1 MAPFLPRSLR
11 AAVLAL
17 PLMLPLALP
26 ALADTPATITVTGR
40 GAVEAVPDMAVLS
53 LGVTTSAATAAE
65 AMAANSAA
73 LKAVIDRLTQAGF
86 AERDVQTSNL
96 SLNPNWEGQ
105 GQDGAPLRIASYT
118 ASNQVMIRVRD
129 LATLGAVL
137 DSVVTDGANTMNG
150 LSFGL
155 SEPRPAEDAALR
167 AAVEDA
173 RAKAELMASAAGAQL
188 GRILSVS
195 EQGGYAPPMPMFR
208 ADAMM
213 AESVPIAPGE
223 ISTQA
228 SVTIVWELA
237 Q

>member
-17 PLMLPLALP
+17 PLMVPLALP
-26 ALADTPATITVTGR
+26 ALADAPATITVTGR
-40 GAVEAVPDMAVLS
+40 GAVEAAPDMAVLS

-73 LKAVIDRLTQAGF
+73 LQAVIDRLTEAGF
-86 AERDVQTSNL
+86 ATRDVQTSSL

-129 LATLGAVL
+129 LATLGTVL
-137 DSVVTDGANTMNG
+137 DAVVTDGANTMNG

-188 GRILSVS
+188 GRILSIS
-195 EQGGYAPPMPMFR
+195 EHGGYAPPMPMFR

-213 AESVPIAPGE
+213 AEAVPIAPGE

>member
-1 MAPFLPRSLR
+1 MVPFLPRSLR

-53 LGVTTSAATAAE
+53 LGVTTSAVTAAE

-129 LATLGAVL
+129 LATLGTVL
-137 DSVVTDGANTMNG
+137 DAVVTDGANTMNG

-173 RAKAELMASAAGAQL
+173 RAKAELMASAAGVQL

-213 AESVPIAPGE
+213 AEAVPIAPGE

>member
-1 MAPFLPRSLR
+1 MVPFLPRSLR

-53 LGVTTSAATAAE
+53 LGVTTSAVTAAE

-129 LATLGAVL
+129 LATLGTVL
-137 DSVVTDGANTMNG
+137 DAVVTDGANTMNG

-173 RAKAELMASAAGAQL
+173 RAKAELMASAAGVQL

-213 AESVPIAPGE
+213 AEAVPIAPGE

-228 SVTIVWELA
+228 SVTIVWELE

>member
-53 LGVTTSAATAAE
+53 LGVTTSAVTAAE

-129 LATLGAVL
+129 LATLGTVL
-137 DSVVTDGANTMNG
+137 DAVVTDGANTMNG

-173 RAKAELMASAAGAQL
+173 RAKAELMASAAGVQL

-213 AESVPIAPGE
+213 AEAVPIAPGE

>member
-1 MAPFLPRSLR
+1 MVPFLPRSLR

-26 ALADTPATITVTGR
+26 ALADTPATITVIGR

-53 LGVTTSAATAAE
+53 LGVTTSAVTAAE

-129 LATLGAVL
+129 LATLGTVL
-137 DSVVTDGANTMNG
+137 DAVVTDGANTMNG

-173 RAKAELMASAAGAQL
+173 RAKAELMASAAGVQL

-213 AESVPIAPGE
+213 AEAVPIAPGE